1 MIIVLDNSN
10 VLRYWPINIF
20 AEEIIPSIKRIKH
33 NKHTVKKQYFLKINQ
48 LLGPFTVGW
57 TFKSEEDF
65 NERFD
70 VPVLGN
76 IPDFAKAKSG
86 KYYKN
91 YKYYGKGGN
100 K

>member
-1 MIIVLDNSN
+1 MYKRDILGGFKDRREGHNENTGIVYLY
-10 VLRYWPINIF
+10 L
-20 AEEIIPSIKRIKH
+20 
-33 NKHTVKKQYFLKINQ
+33 
-48 LLGPFTVGW
+48 
-57 TFKSEEDF
+57 SEEDF
-65 NERFD
+65 KERFD